1 MARGVTRLKG
11 KEFELHRQNLETVGT
26 RSAILAGFAVTVL
39 VKFHSHTP
47 VSRYLLFGL
56 HTSAMLTLGA
66 NVLNIAT
73 TSLLAVFGTSL
84 STRGSDGSMVR
95 AVDAIY
101 SLRRSVFLINWV
113 GVVATMTTVLF
124 YAWISLDLA
133 YAAVATAVVVGAF
146 VFLTRS
152 KALITRLFYFE
163 KTAAVGFADLRRLAG
178 DHRA

>member
-11 KEFELHRQNLETVGT
+11 KEFELHRQNLGTIGT

-39 VKFHSHTP
+39 VKFHTHTP

-73 TSLLAVFGTSL
+73 TSLLAVCGTSL
-84 STRGSDGSMVR
+84 STRGADGSMVR

-113 GVVATMTTVLF
+113 GVVATMTTALF
-124 YAWISLDLA
+124 YVWIILDLA

-146 VFLTRS
+146 VFLRRS

-163 KTAAVGFADLRRLAG
+163 KTTAIGFADLRRLAG